1 MRNEKFVS
9 AEKAAS
15 AIEDDSIMGIGG
27 FLGIGSAEE
36 IFLAIEK
43 RFLDEGHPR
52 NITMVHTGG
61 VGDGKS
67 AGANVLAHQGLIKRM
82 IGGHFARMPMLGSM
96 IEQEIIEGYNIPQ
109 GILAHLYRESAAGRP
124 RLITKVG
131 LKTFIDPDLGGA
143 KLNSIA
149 KDDIVEKLC
158 IDGEDYLSYKV
169 PKVNLAVI
177 RGTTADE
184 QGNISFENEP
194 LTLEGIS
201 IASAAKNNG
210 GTVIV
215 QVEKVVRKGSILPQ
229 NVKIPHIMVDYIVVA
244 EDPEKNHRQ
253 NYGTY
258 FDPRFT
264 RNDIVIEGTSVKEPM
279 NCRKI
284 IARRAAMCLTA
295 DMKVVNFGIG
305 IPEVV
310 ASVLNEEGQDSR
322 ITTIIESGIV
332 GGVALGNMN
341 FGASLCPDAIIDQ
354 TYMFDYID
362 GGGLDIS
369 FLGLAQCDPCGN
381 INVSRFGKKVTGCG
395 GFIDIS
401 QNVKNIVF
409 CGTFT
414 AGGLKV
420 DIKDRKL
427 VIAEEGSTRKFINNL
442 QQITF
447 SGDVAVKNNKSV
459 QFVTERAVFRLT
471 KDGLLLTEIAPGIDI
486 EKDILGQMEFR
497 PIISENLKYMD
508 EKIFIDEPMNF
519 TIEGGAYK

>member
-1 MRNEKFVS
+1 MLNEKFVS
-9 AEKAAS
+9 AETAVAAIKDE
-15 AIEDDSIMGIGG
+15 AIMGIGG

-36 IFLAIEK
+36 IFMAIEN
-43 RFLDEGHPR
+43 RFVKDKHPK

-61 VGDGKS
+61 VGDGKT
-67 AGANVLAHQGLIKRM
+67 AGANVLAHEGLIKRM
-82 IGGHFARMPMLGSM
+82 IGGHFARMPMLGNM

-131 LKTFIDPDLGGA
+131 LKTFIDPDFGGA
-143 KLNSIA
+143 KLNLIA
-149 KDDIVEKLC
+149 KEDMVEKVK
-158 IDGEDYLSYKV
+158 IDGEYYLSYKV
-169 PKVNLAVI
+169 PKVDLAVI

-201 IASAAKNNG
+201 IAEAAKNNG
-210 GTVIV
+210 GIVII
-215 QVEKVVRKGSILPQ
+215 QVEKVVKKGSILPQ

-244 EDPEKNHRQ
+244 KDPEKYHRQ
-253 NYGTY
+253 NYGTF
-258 FDPRFT
+258 FDSRFT
-264 RNDIVIEGTSVKEPM
+264 RNDIIIEGAASIEPL
-279 NCRKI
+279 NDRKI
-284 IARRAAMCLTA
+284 IARRAAMCLTEK
-295 DMKVVNFGIG
+295 MKIVNFGIG

-310 ASVLNEEGQDSR
+310 ASVLNEEGQDSNFS
-322 ITTIIESGIV
+322 TIIESGIV

-354 TYMFDYID
+354 TYMFDFID

-369 FLGLAQCDPCGN
+369 FLGLAQCDPSGN

-414 AGGLKV
+414 AGGLRV
-420 DIKDRKL
+420 DLENGKL
-427 VIAEEGSTRKFINNL
+427 VIQQEGNIKKFINTL

-447 SGDVAVKNNKSV
+447 SGDVAMENKKSV
-459 QFVTERAVFRLT
+459 IFVTERAVLKLT
-471 KDGLLLTEIAPGIDI
+471 PEGLMVTEIAPGIDLK
-486 EKDILGQMEFR
+486 KDVIDQMEFN
-497 PIISENLKYMD
+497 PIISPDIKMMDERIFVDKPMNLKLRKED
-508 EKIFIDEPMNF
+508 EL
-519 TIEGGAYK
+519 